1 MTWRRRRRVPVGFD
15 QATVAQALAVPGIDP
30 RQWISNALVVGG
42 DEDEPVLFDEEDGQV
57 YVQVQLE
64 PSKLPV
70 LCRLGASVAGDGEGD
85 YTPFMV
91 GDEVLVA
98 CPLGREDNGSVILC
112 RLNNRRDKFPME
124 SVAGQDPTTNTF
136 GFRRR
141 RTAFV
146 EEYAGPV
153 LLRSALS
160 ESFISIDEGGIV
172 TIRGTDGVSMQMSPD
187 TFQFQGPQSPTSAP
201 EYILQMDMDGEHF
214 LVQVKDAIICIGSSS
229 ADPDQNTITV
239 PTAMTVG
246 TAGNATAEHVL
257 STEAFT
263 CLLGHITNILGTA
276 LIAAG
281 AAPLT
286 GVSLGAFFVDPVF
299 STTYIAPALP
309 LAAAAPTAGYLAALQ
324 AAFPA
329 AFQAQPQKVPV
340 SAGTSPAPGIGC
352 SGLLVG

>member
-1 MTWRRRRRVPVGFD
+1 MTWRRRRKVPVGFD
-15 QATVAQALAVPGIDP
+15 QATAAEALRVPGIDP
-30 RQWISNALVVGG
+30 RQWISNGLVVGG
-42 DEDEPVLFDEEDGQV
+42 EDDEPVLFDEDDGQV

-70 LCRLGASVAGDGEGD
+70 LCRLGASVAGNGEGD

-98 CPLGREDNGSVILC
+98 CPLGREDNGSVVIC
-112 RLNNRRDKFPME
+112 RLNNSLDKFPME

-153 LLRSALS
+153 LLRTALS
-160 ESFISIDEGGIV
+160 EAFISIDEGGVV

-187 TFQFQGPQSPTSAP
+187 AFQFQGPQSPDQAP

-214 LVQVKDAIICIGSSS
+214 LVQVKDAIISIGSSS
-229 ADPDQNTITV
+229 ADPDQNTISV
-239 PTAMTVG
+239 PSAMTIG

-263 CLLGHITNILGTA
+263 SLIGHMMQLLSVA
-276 LIAAG
+276 LAATG
-281 AAPLT
+281 ATPLT
-286 GVSLGAFFVDPVF
+286 GASLAVFFADPLF
-299 STTYIAPALP
+299 SATCITPALP
-309 LAAAAPTAGYLAALQ
+309 LAAAAPTAGYLATVQ

-329 AFQAQPQKVPV
+329 AFQAQPQKAAVPT
-340 SAGTSPAPGIGC
+340 GTSPAPGIGC

>member
-15 QATVAQALAVPGIDP
+15 QATVAEALRVPGIDP
-30 RQWISNALVVGG
+30 RQWISNGLVVGG
-42 DEDEPVLFDEEDGQV
+42 EDDEPVLFDEEDGQV

-70 LCRLGASVAGDGEGD
+70 LCRLGSSIAGDGEGE
-85 YTPFMV
+85 YSPFMV

-112 RLNNRRDKFPME
+112 RLNNKLDKFPME

-160 ESFISIDEGGIV
+160 EAFISIDEGGAI
-172 TIRGTDGVSMQMSPD
+172 TLRGTDGVSMQISPD
-187 TFQFQGPQSPTSAP
+187 AFQFQGPQSPAAPP

-214 LVQVKDAIICIGSSS
+214 LVQVKDAIISIGSSTAS
-229 ADPDQNTITV
+229 PDQNTISV
-239 PTAMTVG
+239 ATAMTIG

-257 STEAFT
+257 TTESFT
-263 CLLGHITNILGTA
+263 NLLGHMMQLLSVA
-276 LIAAG
+276 LAATG
-281 AAPLT
+281 PTPLT
-286 GVSLGAFFVDPVF
+286 GASLAAFFADPAF
-299 STTYIAPALP
+299 TTTV
-309 LAAAAPTAGYLAALQ
+309 AAALELAALSPTSGYASTAQ
-324 AAFPA
+324 PLFPA
-329 AFQAQPQKVPV
+329 AFQAQPQKAAVP
-340 SAGTSPAPGIGC
+340 AGTSPAPGIGC